1 MKPKYI
7 SFDAAFERRF
17 KKYKNLL
24 AHNEKERLKKRFEIF
39 KENIFDERL
48 KTHKLKGNL
57 KDYYAFSISYSDRMV
72 FKILDDGGV
81 YFIEIGVHNVC
92 Y

>member
-7 SFDAAFERRF
+7 LYDKPFEKRF
-17 KKYKNLL
+17 EKYKSQLTN
-24 AHNEKERLKKRFEIF
+24 AEKEKLKRRLEIF

-57 KDYYAFSISYSDRMV
+57 KEYHAFSISYSDRLV
-72 FKILDDGGV
+72 FKVLDNGGIN
-81 YFIEIGVHNVC
+81 FIDIGGHDVC

>member
-7 SFDAAFERRF
+7 LYDAAFE
-17 KKYKNLL
+17 
-24 AHNEKERLKKRFEIF
+24 KRFEKYKKRLTDAEKDKLRIKLRIF
-39 KENIFDERL
+39 KENIFDSRL

-57 KDYYAFSISYSDRMV
+57 SNYYSFSVSYSHRIV
-72 FKILDDGGV
+72 FKILKDGGV
-81 YFIEIGVHNVC
+81 YFMEIGSHDVC

>member
-7 SFDAAFERRF
+7 FYDKAFE
-17 KKYKNLL
+17 KKFDRYKSQLTN
-24 AHNEKERLKKRFEIF
+24 AEKEKLKKRFEIF
-39 KENIFDERL
+39 KNNVFDERL

-57 KDYYAFSISYSDRMV
+57 KEYHAFSISYSDRLV
-72 FKILDDGGV
+72 FKILDDGGI
-81 YFIEIGVHNVC
+81 YFIEIGGHDVC